1 MPAARPL
8 RIPTKARLRR
18 EFLKRKLPIPE
29 LLSFMEFVANR
40 EKSIF
45 FAYTLAS
52 ELSRIATMRSD
63 LKIKYLD
70 NLMEEVNFPRWMR
83 EEINLVIDLIEPPP
97 DYVEAAERVITS
109 LENLTGVMV
118 QPNAGREPVRA
129 GVYQDVVAAFKT
141 VRGRFV
147 YDVAHAFIGYSAAHI
162 SVEEEFLDF
171 AITRII
177 ERLEEFGRIA
187 VMCNDALQTNT
198 GWMEETVTRVQVIG
212 LLNESKVRDKAVQD
226 RVDNQEEVGR
236 ERIILA
242 TIDELIITH
251 CEQAMLERTNE
262 LQTIAFWREVLKK
275 APGEDSG

>member
-109 LENLTGVMV
+109 LANLTGVMV
-118 QPNAGREPVRA
+118 RPNARREPVRA
-129 GVYQDVVAAFKT
+129 GVHQDVVAAFQT

-198 GWMEETVTRVQVIG
+198 GWLEETATRVQVIG

-262 LQTIAFWREVLKK
+262 LQTIAFWREVLMQ